1 MCYIDN
7 LTQIIEYR
15 NLEVRYICFEI
26 KYKYKVDSNS
36 INYISNWFC
45 SSVEMKTQKAT
56 VTNCHYNQIGFSWL
70 DNVNINFVNNS
81 SQHEN

>member
-7 LTQIIEYR
+7 LVRIIECKK
-15 NLEVRYICFEI
+15 LEVRCICFEI

-36 INYISNWFC
+36 INYISNWF
-45 SSVEMKTQKAT
+45 SLSAMMKLQKAP
-56 VTNCHYNQIGFSWL
+56 VTNCPYNQIGFPWL